1 MELLNRL
8 LDLLKQRWLVTL
20 IVLLLTG
27 GNISQVLYTGH
38 NPEVLPEHVEAVKV
52 PTMTCPKIPKV
63 IIKDVPRETIQRI
76 CREAVNQHEN
86 GRWH

>member
-1 MELLNRL
+1 MELLSKA

-38 NPEVLPEHVEAVKV
+38 NPEVLPEHTE
-52 PTMTCPKIPKV
+52 TCPEIPKV
-63 IIKDVPRETIQRI
+63 IIKEVPRETIQRI
-76 CREAVNQHEN
+76 CQEAVNLHEN